1 MDITVSKIL
10 MLMDKQGIN
19 ANQLQQICGL
29 NRSAIYEW
37 KKGKAKP
44 KREALQKIA
53 EYFDKPLS
61 FFYEEKEA
69 QANGGLEE
77 GLTEEEIEQLKDYRD
92 LLIAARSKK

>member
-1 MDITVSKIL
+1 MVERILQLLKDRGVTAYKLTSDLGISRSSVS
-10 MLMDKQGIN
+10 
-19 ANQLQQICGL
+19 
-29 NRSAIYEW
+29 EW